1 MGLIGKMDRHI
12 EVIVPA
18 SGKTPMGGPQKAYSH
33 LFYAW
38 ASRELVTEGEDV
50 VNRRVVVNSRYRYR
64 IHKRSGVNE
73 SRQLIDDEVTYNI
86 LAVEPV
92 GLFIEILAEK
102 VVE

>member
-1 MGLIGKMDRHI
+1 MGLIGKMERRI
-12 EVIVPA
+12 EVVAPA
-18 SGKTPMGGPQKAYSH
+18 SGKTPMGGPQKAFSH

-38 ASRELVTEGEDV
+38 ASRDLVTEGENV

-64 IHKRSGVNE
+64 IHKRSGVDE
-73 SRQLIDDEVTYNI
+73 SRQLIDDGVTYDI
-86 LAVEPV
+86 LAVETV